1 MLDKSL
7 QKLLSSPR
15 LRLWRKVFVFFPL
28 PTISHHPIK
37 LFNGNMCSVAHV
49 NIKQNMFSL
58 WMIHTGQSFHRYCGI
73 VTFKGNT
80 MQSPHLQVSAVL
92 QVNPQQLDS
101 VRPPISTLQIPTSPQ
116 WNDIPCWSCAFSFC
130 RSPFHHSLL
139 PSLIYSPVHSC
150 YFCTKTQDVPL
161 VSTAQ
166 IQWAECI
173 RSQDVL
179 PST

>member
-1 MLDKSL
+1 MKKS
-7 QKLLSSPR
+7 
-15 LRLWRKVFVFFPL
+15 FCFFPSQQL
-28 PTISHHPIK
+28 VIILSN
-37 LFNGNMCSVAHV
+37 FSMENMCLVAHL

-58 WMIHTGQSFHRYCGI
+58 WMIHTGQKAFTGI

-80 MQSPHLQVSAVL
+80 MQSPHLQVSVVL

-116 WNDIPCWSCAFSFC
+116 WNYIPCWSCAFSFC

-150 YFCTKTQDVPL
+150 YFCTKTQDVPI